1 METSKNNGYTNNKNN
16 SINSNIL
23 APSPQFSTLSN
34 SNSNSA
40 HPSPASSS
48 SPSVSLSDPM
58 LYVPKMMFL
67 TKGKGTHKDY
77 LTSFE
82 LALRDADVADLNLVS
97 VSSIKPPQCKII
109 SRQEGRKYLRPGQIA
124 FTILARSSTNEPN
137 RLIAASIGLARPAD
151 DNTQHGYLSEHH
163 STGETAQK
171 AGDYAEDMAMEM
183 LATTLGLPNDPTL
196 TWDQREEQWKL
207 SGKIYKTQNFTQSA
221 EGNKDGLWTTVISAA
236 ILIL

>member
-1 METSKNNGYTNNKNN
+1 
-16 SINSNIL
+16 
-23 APSPQFSTLSN
+23 
-34 SNSNSA
+34 
-40 HPSPASSS
+40 
-48 SPSVSLSDPM
+48 
-58 LYVPKMMFL
+58 MFL
-67 TKGKGTHKDY
+67 TKGKGLHKDY

-82 LALRDADVADLNLVS
+82 LALRDAEIADLNLVS
-97 VSSIKPPQCKII
+97 VSSIKPPQCKIV
-109 SRQEGRKYLRPGQIA
+109 SRQEGRKYLMPGQIV

-137 RLIAASIGLARPAD
+137 RLIAASIGLARPAAAAAAAD
-151 DNTQHGYLSEHH
+151 TQHGYLSEHH

-171 AGDYAEDMAMEM
+171 AGDYTEDMAMEM

-207 SGKIYKTQNFTQSA
+207 SGKIYKTQNITQSA

>member
-1 METSKNNGYTNNKNN
+1 MEIQDKTNEALLSKP
-16 SINSNIL
+16 I
-23 APSPQFSTLSN
+23 
-34 SNSNSA
+34 
-40 HPSPASSS
+40 
-48 SPSVSLSDPM
+48 
-58 LYVPKMMFL
+58 LYVPKLMFL
-67 TKGKGTHKDY
+67 TKGKGLHKDY

-82 LALRDADVADLNLVS
+82 LALRDAEIADLNLVS
-97 VSSIKPPQCKII
+97 VSSIKPPQCKIV
-109 SRQEGRKYLRPGQIA
+109 SRQEGRKYLMPGQIV

-137 RLIAASIGLARPAD
+137 RLIAASIGLARPAAAAAAAAD
-151 DNTQHGYLSEHH
+151 TQHGYLSEHH

-171 AGDYAEDMAMEM
+171 AGDYTEDMAMEM

-207 SGKIYKTQNFTQSA
+207 SGKIYKTQNITQSA

>member
-1 METSKNNGYTNNKNN
+1 MEARKNNNNNNNNK
-16 SINSNIL
+16 SNTII
-23 APSPQFSTLSN
+23 P
-34 SNSNSA
+34 
-40 HPSPASSS
+40 PASQPSS
-48 SPSVSLSDPM
+48 LGPSVPLSDPM

-82 LALRDADVADLNLVS
+82 LALRDADIADLNLVS

-109 SRQEGRKYLRPGQIA
+109 SRQEGRKYLRPGQIV

-207 SGKIYKTQNFTQSA
+207 SEKIYKTQNFTQSA

-236 ILIL
+236 ILII

>member
-1 METSKNNGYTNNKNN
+1 
-16 SINSNIL
+16 
-23 APSPQFSTLSN
+23 
-34 SNSNSA
+34 
-40 HPSPASSS
+40 
-48 SPSVSLSDPM
+48 
-58 LYVPKMMFL
+58 
-67 TKGKGTHKDY
+67 
-77 LTSFE
+77 
-82 LALRDADVADLNLVS
+82 

-124 FTILARSSTNEPN
+124 FAILARSSTNEPN
-137 RLIAASIGLARPAD
+137 RLIASSIGLARPAD

-183 LATTLGLPNDPTL
+183 LATTLNLPNDPKL

-207 SGKIYKTQNFTQSA
+207 SEKIYKTQNFTQSA

>member
-1 METSKNNGYTNNKNN
+1 MEVEDTTNIVLSKP
-16 SINSNIL
+16 I
-23 APSPQFSTLSN
+23 
-34 SNSNSA
+34 
-40 HPSPASSS
+40 
-48 SPSVSLSDPM
+48 
-58 LYVPKMMFL
+58 LYVPKIIFL
-67 TKGKGTHKDY
+67 TKGKGLHKDY

-82 LALRDADVADLNLVS
+82 LALRDAEIADLNLVS
-97 VSSIKPPQCKII
+97 VSSIKPPQCKIV
-109 SRQEGRKYLRPGQIA
+109 SRQEGRKYLMPGQIV

-151 DNTQHGYLSEHH
+151 DAQHGYLSEHH

-196 TWDQREEQWKL
+196 AWDQREEQWKL
-207 SGKIYKTQNFTQSA
+207 SEKIYKTQNITQSA